1 MAKAKSIRP
10 ADAAFESPR
19 KEQKQQSPA
28 STSAAALLSKSAAED
43 NSLVPATIPVA
54 KLLTQEATA
63 EILGVSPK
71 WLERDRWVERRIPFV
86 KIGRLVRYRA
96 ADVSAYIEA
105 NVQSAA

>member
-1 MAKAKSIRP
+1 MAKDNSARAGDTALGIPKDGKRRSE
-10 ADAAFESPR
+10 AVTTA
-19 KEQKQQSPA
+19 
-28 STSAAALLSKSAAED
+28 AAALLRSAAD
-43 NSLVPATIPVA
+43 VNSLVPETVAVA

-71 WLERDRWVERRIPFV
+71 WLERDRWAERRIPFV

-105 NVQSAA
+105 NIQGAA